1 MVLCAF
7 KEFLLII
14 INVPRIQFYKIYIL
28 ASLWKYLSA
37 AEHETQYLLKSFS
50 SRMLSKRWTLKKKT
64 LKYFKK
70 FKRCLYQNL
79 KDVYIK
85 ISFPPECC
93 QLSELWEKPNSELLQ
108 AKGSPWGK
116 IQLYVNFHFTVFL
129 GKRVTSFHIII
140 TIVINFT
147 LVSSSPKHTI
157 TNLHQNQ
164 DKVTG
169 NKKGKKGEFEDAA
182 GYMLTVGQQW

>member
-1 MVLCAF
+1 MPSTNLSF
-7 KEFLLII
+7 QLII

-116 IQLYVNFHFTVFL
+116 ILLFLNLLFPISHLVSFNINFNSKLNLFSIF
-129 GKRVTSFHIII
+129 SFHSLHYI
-140 TIVINFT
+140 TT
-147 LVSSSPKHTI
+147 TI
-157 TNLHQNQ
+157 
-164 DKVTG
+164 
-169 NKKGKKGEFEDAA
+169 
-182 GYMLTVGQQW
+182 LTSESKQSDWKQER